1 MADSPNVAS
10 CGVLKLTVFSG
21 GEQIDATIQIVSVS
35 VKNILNKI
43 PVAKI
48 ILLDGDMP
56 SKDFP
61 VSNTDTFK
69 PGSEIKINAGYDQ
82 DEQTIFEGVV
92 IKHGIKVSGDNDSQ
106 LVIECR
112 DKAVAMTVG
121 RQNANYVDAKDS
133 DVIATLIA
141 SYSGLSADVQATTTV
156 YKELVQYY
164 CTDWDFMLS
173 RAEVNGLLVSVDA
186 GKVTVKTPQVDV
198 AAELKVAYG
207 DDLIEFQADLDSRHQ
222 LAEVKGVS
230 WDIKNQAII
239 EEQVGPVT
247 LNKQGDI
254 DSATLAGVIDLKS
267 FRLQTVA
274 PMEKDSLKQWAT
286 GQQLKAGLSRI
297 CGRMKFQGSAKARS
311 GGMIELE
318 GVGNRFN
325 GSVFITA
332 VRHEIGNGNWL
343 TEAEF
348 GMTPEWLAA
357 QSDVVAPAAAGVL
370 PGVEGLQIGVVKKL
384 DADPDGQYKVQV
396 SVPLMQATTEGVWAR
411 LLSFYGSLGIGA
423 FFVPEIGDEVVLGYF
438 NNDPSS
444 PVILGS
450 LYSSSRK
457 PPYELTA
464 DNFIKALVTKS
475 NLKIEFDDENKI
487 ITLTTPANNKVVISD
502 KDKSILLQDQNNNKV
517 ELGSAGIVL
526 DSPKDIKISAK
537 GKITL
542 DAVDKI
548 SISSKA
554 DVDVAGMNVNNSA
567 QVGFVAKGNASAEL
581 SASGQTTVKGAMV
594 MIN

>member
-1 MADSPNVAS
+1 MADSPSVGSSGAI
-10 CGVLKLTVFSG
+10 KLTLFSDG
-21 GEQIDATIQIVSVS
+21 QQLDETIQIVSVS

-43 PVAKI
+43 PSAKI
-48 ILLDGDMP
+48 VVLDGDMP
-56 SKDFP
+56 GQDFP
-61 VSNTDTFK
+61 LSNEDTFK
-69 PGSEIKINAGYDQ
+69 PGAAIKINAGYDA
-82 DEQTIFEGVV
+82 DENTIFEGVV
-92 IKHGIKVSGDNDSQ
+92 IKHGIKVLGDNESR

-121 RQNANYVDAKDS
+121 RKNANYIDSKDS
-133 DVIATLIA
+133 DVITALISNYA
-141 SYSGLSADVQATTTV
+141 GLTTDVEATTIE

-173 RAEVNGLLVSVDA
+173 RAEVNGLLVSVAA
-186 GKVTVKTPQVDV
+186 GKVTVKPPQMSI
-198 AAELKVAYG
+198 AAELKVTYG
-207 DDLIEFQADLDSRHQ
+207 ADLIEFQADLDSRHQ

-230 WDIKNQAII
+230 WDVKTQAVI
-239 EEQVGPVT
+239 EEPVGPAT
-247 LNKQGDI
+247 LNEQGDL

-274 PMEKDSLKQWAT
+274 PMDKAALKQWAG

-297 CGRMKFQGSAKARS
+297 CGRMKFQGSAKALPGS
-311 GGMIELE
+311 LIELE
-318 GVGNRFN
+318 GVGKRFN
-325 GSVFITA
+325 GAVFTTA
-332 VRHEIGNGNWL
+332 VKHEIANGNWI

-348 GMTPEWLAA
+348 GMSPEWLTD
-357 QSDVVAPAAAGVL
+357 QPDVVAPAAAGIL

-384 DADPDGQYKVQV
+384 DEDPDGQYKVQV
-396 SVPLMQATTEGVWAR
+396 TVPVMQATTEGVWAR

-475 NLKIEFDDENKI
+475 NLKLEFDDENKV
-487 ITLTTPANNKVVISD
+487 ITLTTPENNRVIISD
-502 KDKSILLQDQNNNKV
+502 KDKSILLQDQNDNKV
-517 ELGSAGIVL
+517 ELGPDGIVL

-537 GKITL
+537 GKVTI
-542 DAVDKI
+542 DAVGTI
-548 SISSKA
+548 RMTSKA
-554 DVDVAGMNVNNSA
+554 DVAVEGMNVNHTA
-567 QVGFVAKGNASAEL
+567 KIGFVAKGSASAEL

>member
-1 MADSPNVAS
+1 MADSPSVGSSGAI
-10 CGVLKLTVFSG
+10 KLTLFSDG
-21 GEQIDATIQIVSVS
+21 QQLDETIQIVSVS

-43 PVAKI
+43 PFAKI
-48 ILLDGDMP
+48 VVLDGDMP
-56 SKDFP
+56 GQDFP
-61 VSNTDTFK
+61 LSNEDTFK
-69 PGSEIKINAGYDQ
+69 PGAAIKINAGYDA
-82 DEQTIFEGVV
+82 DENTIFEGVV
-92 IKHGIKVSGDNDSQ
+92 IKHGIKVLGDNESR
-106 LVIECR
+106 LVVECR

-121 RQNANYVDAKDS
+121 RKNANYIDSKDS
-133 DVIATLIA
+133 DIITALISNYA
-141 SYSGLSADVQATTTV
+141 GLTTDVEATTIE

-173 RAEVNGLLVSVDA
+173 RAEVNGLLVSVAA
-186 GKVTVKTPQVDV
+186 GKVTVKPPQMSI

-207 DDLIEFQADLDSRHQ
+207 ADLIEFQADLDSRHQ

-230 WDIKNQAII
+230 WDVKTQAVI
-239 EEQVGPVT
+239 EEPVGPAT
-247 LNKQGDI
+247 LNEQGDL

-274 PMEKDSLKQWAT
+274 PMDKAALKQWAS

-297 CGRMKFQGSAKARS
+297 CGRMKFQGSAKALPGS
-311 GGMIELE
+311 LIELE
-318 GVGNRFN
+318 GVGKRFN
-325 GSVFITA
+325 GAVFTTA
-332 VRHEIGNGNWL
+332 VKHEIANGNWI

-348 GMTPEWLAA
+348 GMSPEWLTD
-357 QSDVVAPAAAGVL
+357 QPDVVAPAAAGIL

-384 DADPDGQYKVQV
+384 DEDPDGQYKVQV
-396 SVPLMQATTEGVWAR
+396 TVPVMQATTEGVWAR

-475 NLKIEFDDENKI
+475 NLKLEFDDENKV
-487 ITLTTPANNKVVISD
+487 ITLTTPENNRVIISD
-502 KDKSILLQDQNNNKV
+502 KDKSILLQDQNDNKV
-517 ELGSAGIVL
+517 ELGPDGIVL

-537 GKITL
+537 GKVTI
-542 DAVDKI
+542 DAVGAI
-548 SISSKA
+548 RMTSKA
-554 DVDVAGMNVNNSA
+554 DVAVEGMNVNHTA
-567 QVGFVAKGNASAEL
+567 KIGFVAKGSASAEL

>member
-1 MADSPNVAS
+1 MADSPS
-10 CGVLKLTVFSG
+10 TGSSGVIKLTLFSDG
-21 GEQIDATIQIVSVS
+21 QQLDETIQVVSVS

-43 PVAKI
+43 PSAKI
-48 ILLDGDMP
+48 VVLDGDMP
-56 SKDFP
+56 SQDFP
-61 VSNTDTFK
+61 VSNDDTFK
-69 PGSEIKINAGYDQ
+69 PGAVIKINAGYGA
-82 DEQTIFEGVV
+82 DEETIFEGVV
-92 IKHGIKVSGDNDSQ
+92 IKHGIKVSGANESR

-121 RQNANYVDAKDS
+121 RKNANYIDSKDS
-133 DVIATLIA
+133 DIITTLI
-141 SYSGLSADVQATTTV
+141 SNYSSLTADVEATTIE

-173 RAEVNGLLVSVDA
+173 RAEVNGLLVSVAA
-186 GKVTVKTPQVDV
+186 GKVTVKPPQISA

-207 DDLIEFQADLDSRHQ
+207 ADLIEFQADLDSRHQ

-230 WDIKNQAII
+230 WDIKTQAVI
-239 EEQVGPVT
+239 EEPVGPAT
-247 LNKQGDI
+247 LNEQGDI
-254 DSATLAGVIDLKS
+254 DSATLAEVINLKS

-274 PMEKDSLKQWAT
+274 PMDNAALKQWAG

-297 CGRMKFQGSAKARS
+297 CGRMKFQGSAKALPGS
-311 GGMIELE
+311 LIELE

-325 GSVFITA
+325 GAVFIT
-332 VRHEIGNGNWL
+332 VVKHEIANGDWI

-348 GMTPEWLAA
+348 GMSPEWLAA
-357 QSDVVAPAAAGVL
+357 QPDVIAPAAAGVL

-384 DADPDGQYKVQV
+384 DEDPDGQYKVQV
-396 SVPLMQATTEGVWAR
+396 TVPVMQAATEGVWAR
-411 LLSFYGSLGIGA
+411 LLSFYGSSGIGA

-475 NLKIEFDDENKI
+475 NLKFEFDDENKV
-487 ITLTTPANNKVVISD
+487 ITLITPGNNKVIISD
-502 KDKSILLQDQNNNKV
+502 KDKSILLQDQNDNKI
-517 ELGSAGIVL
+517 ELGPDGIVF

-537 GKITL
+537 GAVTI
-542 DAVDKI
+542 DAVGKI
-548 SISSKA
+548 SMTSKA
-554 DVDVAGMNVNNSA
+554 DVEVEGMNVNHTA
-567 QVGFVAKGNASAEL
+567 QIGFVAKGSASAEL